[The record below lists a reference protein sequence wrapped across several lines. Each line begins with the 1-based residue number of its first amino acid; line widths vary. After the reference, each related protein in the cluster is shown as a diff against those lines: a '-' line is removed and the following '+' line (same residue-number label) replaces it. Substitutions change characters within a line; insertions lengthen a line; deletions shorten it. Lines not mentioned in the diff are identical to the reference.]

1 VAPPTAE
8 PEESGESAATAI
20 GAALNAFA
28 GAASS
33 GSAAAVESVLRGPD
47 ATRSRFLELVREGRL
62 TLRAQPGVAPDIR
75 DGEASVSFDGQVSW
89 RTPFGSVRRATI
101 PMQAEFARSGRAWH
115 LSSVRIV
122 RAVELK

>member
-1 VAPPTAE
+1 M
-8 PEESGESAATAI
+8 
-20 GAALNAFA
+20 
-28 GAASS
+28 
-33 GSAAAVESVLRGPD
+33 LRGPD

-62 TLRAQPGVAPDIR
+62 TLRAQPAGAPDIR
-75 DGEASVSFDGQVSW
+75 GGEASVSFDGQVSW

-101 PMQAEFARSGRAWH
+101 PMQAEFSRSGRTWQ